1 MQTRKYITVFSYFAL
16 LLLLSLPLAGEAEKK
31 GVGVVLSGGAAR
43 GFAHL
48 GALQALEDYGIV
60 PSHVSGSSMGAVLGA
75 IYAAGVPVHQIY
87 SFAREQHYL
96 LLYRPSL
103 NGALFRTTFLQKM
116 LDHLIPQH
124 NTFESLQKKMYVCIT
139 NLNTAAYEIVSSGSL
154 KDKII
159 ASASI
164 PFIFEPSIIGNFT
177 YVDGGL
183 ANNLPVEPLL
193 NTCKYTIGISVN
205 SVSDTLN
212 QKDVEGIG
220 GVHRAI
226 TMVVVENEKQRRH
239 LCNFFIEIEQAGK
252 LGLLDFSRIEEFYA
266 IGYHATVEYIEKHP
280 KILELRAEK

>member
-1 MQTRKYITVFSYFAL
+1 MRTKKYIPALLCFAL
-16 LLLLSLPLAGEAEKK
+16 LPSLPLAGEPKRE

-60 PSHVSGSSMGAVLGA
+60 PTHVSGSSMGAILGA

-103 NGALFRTTFLQKM
+103 NGALFRTTFLKKM
-116 LDHLIPQH
+116 LDHLIPHH

-139 NLNTAAYEIVSSGSL
+139 NLNTAEYEIVSSGSL
-154 KDKII
+154 KDKIV

-164 PFIFEPSIIGNFT
+164 PFIFEPSAIGSFT

-193 NTCKYTIGISVN
+193 NACKYTIGISVN
-205 SVSDTLN
+205 SISDTLS
-212 QKDVEGIG
+212 QEEVAGMG
-220 GVHRAI
+220 GVHRAL
-226 TMVVVENEKQRRH
+226 TMVVAANEKQRRR
-239 LCNFFIEIEQAGK
+239 LCSFYIEIKQAGK
-252 LGLLDFSRIEEFYA
+252 LRLLDFGRIEEFYA
-266 IGYHATVEYIEKHP
+266 IGYHATVEYIEKRP
-280 KILELRAEK
+280 EILQLRGE